1 MANFRPGDR
10 SDAGAFFISAQAPL
24 GRDFMLREFLRAKVR
39 KARRRGISHDD
50 AVGSPTSVCELLT
63 LS

>member
-24 GRDFMLREFLRAKVR
+24 GRDFMSREFFGLKFG
-39 KARRRGISHDD
+39 RRV
-50 AVGSPTSVCELLT
+50 AAALVTMTLLVA
-63 LS
+63 LPAGANC